1 MKKEVVSVILLMVLV
16 FPLVSAGVGISWNR
30 ETALVPENT
39 DTCLTYGV
47 YNPWPDDSYVKI
59 VLSESLDEI
68 VESYEEKFEF
78 IPRETSSKESIPVE
92 FCFKTPRVYTE
103 DCLVGS
109 FICEQQCGEE
119 MKIYSG
125 EVEVIEVSEKEL
137 QGGGSGGS
145 ATTMS
150 VSAPLKVKVKCV
162 AHPRNYTLV
171 YVVLGTIAVILLLW
185 NILRKKKGKRKKK

>member
-1 MKKEVVSVILLMVLV
+1 MKKELVSVVLLMVLV
-16 FPLVSAGVGISWNR
+16 FPLVSAGVGISWNK

-39 DTCLTYGV
+39 HTCLTYGI
-47 YNPWPDDSYVKI
+47 YNPWPSDSYVKV

-78 IPRETSSKESIPVE
+78 IPKETSSKESIPVE

-125 EVEVIEVSEKEL
+125 EVEVIEVNEDEAL
-137 QGGGSGGS
+137 GGGSGGS

-150 VSAPLKVKVKCV
+150 VSAPLKVKVRCV
-162 AHPRNYTLV
+162 VHPRNYTLV
-171 YVVLGTIAVILLLW
+171 YIVVGVIAVILLLLR
-185 NILRKKKGKRKKK
+185 ILRKKKGKGKRK